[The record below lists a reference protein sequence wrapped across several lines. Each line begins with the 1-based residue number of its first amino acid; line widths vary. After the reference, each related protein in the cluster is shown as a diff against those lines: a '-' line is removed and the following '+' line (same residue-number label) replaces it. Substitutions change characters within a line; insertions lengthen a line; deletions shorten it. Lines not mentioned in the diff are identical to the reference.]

1 MFYDTIIVTFSNVSS
16 ILESDFSSLKIYP
29 NPNNSGFLNVMGI
42 EKGTLIVIRDVNGK
56 ILISELF
63 NNETIDVTVISKG
76 LYLVSFYQKKSSITK
91 KLIVE

>member
-1 MFYDTIIVTFSNVSS
+1 
-16 ILESDFSSLKIYP
+16 
-29 NPNNSGFLNVMGI
+29 MGI